1 MCLSGGRSTWSCGCV
16 CVTVVAVA
24 VCLDRMC
31 GEALE
36 GPEMECTTLGGTAV
50 METTPVAIVTL
61 GEGG

>member
-1 MCLSGGRSTWSCGCV
+1 MCV
-16 CVTVVAVA
+16 PVVAA
-24 VCLDRMC
+24 AACLDKMW

-36 GPEMECTTLGGTAV
+36 GLEMECTTLGGTAV